1 MKEQA
6 FDVETF
12 LEHFS
17 RHMDQQDHI
26 LRVMEQQQKRAMD
39 AIRYTFS
46 AQLYNPASTT
56 LLAPIFK
63 TQSDVLVTTILASVP
78 SGAGLV
84 TFQLGSQ
91 VLGPLPN
98 PTSGYFNFF
107 GVRFHVGYRGI
118 LTMAFQ
124 NAAAGGYVGFFG
136 SDLGTSGMI
145 GGL

>member
-1 MKEQA
+1 MKDQV

-17 RHMDQQDHI
+17 RHMEQQDHI

-39 AIRYTFS
+39 AIRYTFE

-56 LLAPIFK
+56 LLAPIFH
-63 TQSDVLVTTILASVP
+63 TQSDVLVKTVLASVP
-78 SGAGLV
+78 TGAGTV
-84 TFQLGSQ
+84 TFTIGDK
-91 VLGPLPN
+91 VIGPLAN

-107 GVRFHVGYRGI
+107 GLQFHVGYRGI

-124 NAAAGGYVGFFG
+124 NTAAGGYVGFFG